1 MLENILKTIAEKSG
15 NIVRMSKGGTAVKN
29 YRWVLFSLLVLLLL
43 PASAYANENPFDENT
58 SVTIAVGGSVPA
70 NVTDVETAKAAG
82 VEAKEGFP
90 VDGSVSVG
98 NSTLRMRSWPWGDVL
113 STYRTGASV
122 KVLGVSGEFYLVEVD
137 GQQGYMHKN
146 YVSIPGAPASGEAPS
161 YPGDT
166 ASGGSLSL
174 TAGVQVS
181 KDAASGKKPAV
192 ASADSSSASS
202 DSSADSSST
211 SSSPEKPAVGSGGKV
226 VMNVPQKCQMKV
238 KCPAPG
244 SACGP
249 TSLAMILAYY
259 TGKNVDALASDLW
272 YVCGATAANGTGHSG
287 LQKGAKKYGY
297 PNAKWHYSVSQSWL
311 RTQLKAGKPVL
322 AHVKGHYVVI
332 KGIDDSGRIYFNDP
346 GRSKVDRSMS
356 FSEFSAWWRGAGA
369 THPCMVLE

>member
-1 MLENILKTIAEKSG
+1 MIE
-15 NIVRMSKGGTAVKN
+15 GGTAVKKLHLA
-29 YRWVLFSLLVLLLL
+29 LFVFLAVISWSST
-43 PASAYANENPFDENT
+43 AFSNENPFGEDV
-58 SVTIAVGGSVPA
+58 SVKLTDSVSLPA
-70 NVTDVETAKAAG
+70 GVADVETAKAAG
-82 VEAKEGFP
+82 VEVKDGFP

-146 YVSIPGAPASGEAPS
+146 YVSIPGAPASGDEPY

-166 ASGGSLSL
+166 ASGGALSL
-174 TAGVQVS
+174 TAGVKAS
-181 KDAASGKKPAV
+181 KDGAAGKKPAV
-192 ASADSSSASS
+192 VSSSSSSESSSSSSSSSA
-202 DSSADSSST
+202 
-211 SSSPEKPAVGSGGKV
+211 KPTTGSGGKV
-226 VMNVPQKCQMKV
+226 VINVPQKCQMKV
-238 KCPAPG
+238 NCPAPG

-249 TSLAMILAYY
+249 TSLAMILAHY

-297 PNAKWHYSVSQSWL
+297 PNARWHYCVTQSWV
-311 RTQLKAGKPVL
+311 RTQIKAGKPIL

-332 KGIDDSGRIYFNDP
+332 KGIDDSGRIYYNDP
-346 GRSKVDRSMS
+346 GRSQVDRSMS
-356 FSEFSAWWRGAGA
+356 FSEFSAWWRGAGS